1 MRFLLYNIRYG
12 AGSGWRVHFP
22 MPFGGYLKSTGR
34 NFRRIA
40 DFVKSVNPDVTGL
53 IEVDSGSFRT
63 ERRCQ
68 AQTIAAALQQHHV
81 FENKYGGASMARRL
95 PLLNKQGNAFLTNQE
110 ISELKFHYLNN
121 GFKRL
126 VIEAELRDFT
136 TFIVHLSL
144 QYRHRQDQLRD
155 LYGMVRNARKPVI
168 VAGDFNVFRGQKE
181 LSRFMGATG
190 LLNANTRGAP
200 SHPSRLPRRQLDF
213 ILHSPDIRA
222 TGFEAPAVQYSDHI
236 PLIWDFEVRGASRM
250 AHVA

>member
-22 MPFGGYLKSTGR
+22 MPFGGYLKPTGR

-40 DFVKSVNPDVTGL
+40 DFIKSVNPDVTGL
-53 IEVDSGSFRT
+53 IEVDSGSFRA

-68 AQTIAAALQQHHV
+68 AQTIAAALDQHHV
-81 FENKYGGASMARRL
+81 FENKYGGGSMARRL

-110 ISELKFHYLNN
+110 INGLKFHYLNN

-126 VIEAELRDFT
+126 VIEAELKDFT

-144 QYRHRQDQLRD
+144 KYRHRQDQLRD

-181 LSRFMGATG
+181 LSLFMGATG
-190 LLNANTRGAP
+190 LMNANTRGAP
-200 SHPSRLPRRQLDF
+200 SHPSRLPKRQLDF

-222 TGFEAPAVQYSDHI
+222 TGFEAPTVQFSDHV
-236 PLIWDFEVRGASRM
+236 PLIWDFEVCRARRLSL
-250 AHVA
+250 AA